1 MPDETP
7 SIGGGAAEEL
17 TSHVLESQNLDVEE
31 VRGATSSS
39 EGLIAAI
46 TAALEKAGADV
57 ESLRAGSDKE
67 AEDNNLKEE
76 IDVDV
81 AVIGAGGAGM
91 AAAIE
96 AAENGKSV
104 VILEKMPI
112 VGGNTNFATGG
123 MNASETTYQNEEG
136 TED

>member
-1 MPDETP
+1 
-7 SIGGGAAEEL
+7 
-17 TSHVLESQNLDVEE
+17 
-31 VRGATSSS
+31 S
-39 EGLIAAI
+39 E
-46 TAALEKAGADV
+46 DV
-57 ESLRAGSDKE
+57 ESLKAGSDKE
-67 AEDNNLKEE
+67 AEDNNLQEE

-91 AAAIE
+91 GAAIE

-136 TED
+136 IEDSNETFYEDTLEGGHDLNDPELLQTLVENSAEIGRASCRERG